1 MFSPPMSL
9 LFLFFLSLFLPLLLA
24 QTPSPSPTHATH
36 APSPSPSPTHASS
49 PSPSPSPSP
58 THAPSP
64 SPSSSTHAPS
74 TSPSPSPSLTSTPPP
89 PLPPTSPSSACK
101 ATLYPKLCR
110 SLFASI
116 RSSPSDPYN
125 LGKFSIKQSL
135 KQAKKLAKVFA
146 DFLKKHQSSSLS
158 SAEIAAL
165 EDCSELSQLSVGY
178 LESVSEELKSA
189 DSSNTELVEKIETY
203 LSAVAT
209 NHYTCYDGLVVI
221 KSNIVNTLAVPLNN
235 VTQLYSVSLGLVTQA
250 LKKNL
255 KKHKTRKH
263 GLPTQNNKVRQ
274 PLKKLIKLL
283 HTKYSCEASSNCS
296 TRSERILKE
305 SESKGILLKEFVIVN
320 LNGKDNFTSI
330 GEAIAAAPD
339 NLRPEDGYFLIYA
352 KEGSY
357 EEYVTVPFQ
366 KKNIL
371 LIGDGINKTCITGNH
386 SVVDGWT
393 TFNSSTFAVS
403 GERFVAVDVTFRN
416 TAGPEKHQAVAV
428 RNNADLSTFYR
439 CSFEGY
445 QDTLY
450 VHSLRQ
456 FYRECDIYGT
466 VDFIF
471 GNAAVVFQSCNIYA
485 RKPLPK
491 QKNAVTA
498 QGRTDPNQNTG
509 ISIQNCRIEAAPDL
523 AADLNSTQNY
533 LGRPWKLYSRT
544 VYMQSYIGE
553 LIQSVGWLEW
563 NGTNGLDTLFYGEF
577 NNFGP
582 GSDTSKRVQWNGYSI
597 LSPTQAW
604 NFTVYNFTLGNT
616 WLPDTDIPYSE
627 GL

>member
-1 MFSPPMSL
+1 MLSSSPMSFFSFL
-9 LFLFFLSLFLPLLLA
+9 LFLFLLIPLLIA
-24 QTPSPSPTHATH
+24 Q
-36 APSPSPSPTHASS
+36 APSPSPKPTL
-49 PSPSPSPSP
+49 
-58 THAPSP
+58 
-64 SPSSSTHAPS
+64 PSSSI
-74 TSPSPSPSLTSTPPP
+74 
-89 PLPPTSPSSACK
+89 SACK
-101 ATLYPKLCR
+101 STLYPKLCR
-110 SLFASI
+110 SILSSI
-116 RSSPSDPYN
+116 RSSPSDPYH

-135 KQAKKLAKVFA
+135 KQAKKLAKVFD
-146 DFLKKHQSSSLS
+146 DFIKKHKSSSSSSSLNNE
-158 SAEIAAL
+158 EIGAL
-165 EDCSELSQLSVGY
+165 EDCSSLNKLNVDY
-178 LESVSEELKSA
+178 LETVSQDLKSS
-189 DSSNTELVEKIETY
+189 DSYSSNTMLVENVETY

-209 NHYTCYDGLVVI
+209 NHYTCYDGLVVA
-221 KSNIVNTLAVPLNN
+221 KSNIANALAVPLNN

-263 GLPTQNNKVRQ
+263 GLPTKDYRVRQ
-274 PLKKLIKLL
+274 PLKKLMKLL
-283 HTKYSCEASSNCS
+283 RTDYDCNKSSNC
-296 TRSERILKE
+296 TRSERILEE
-305 SESKGILLKEFVIVN
+305 SEGNGILLKDFSVVS
-320 LNGKDNFTSI
+320 LDGTDNFTSI

-339 NLRPEDGYFLIYA
+339 NLKPEDGYFLIYV
-352 KEGSY
+352 KKGYY
-357 EEYVTVPFQ
+357 EEYIIVPSK

-403 GERFVAVDVTFRN
+403 GERFIAVDVTFRN
-416 TAGPEKHQAVAV
+416 TAGPQKHQAVAV

-471 GNAAVVFQSCNIYA
+471 GNAAVVFQSCNIYT
-485 RKPLPK
+485 RKPMPN

-509 ISIQNCRIEAAPDL
+509 ISIQNCRIDAAPDL
-523 AADLNSTQNY
+523 AAELSSSKNY
-533 LGRPWKLYSRT
+533 LGRPWKVYSRT

-553 LIQSVGWLEW
+553 LIQPAGWLEW
-563 NGTNGLDTLFYGEF
+563 NGTQGLDTLFYGEF
-577 NNFGP
+577 SNYGP
-582 GSDTSKRVQWNGYSI
+582 GADTSQRVQWPGYS
-597 LSPTQAW
+597 LLRETQAW
-604 NFTVYNFTLGNT
+604 NYTVFNLTSGNI